1 MNSTRTRVRES
12 TMRRDSPP
20 SILLIEDDAD
30 AAASIE
36 QALGRL
42 GYVVTTARSSD
53 GDTLRGDDGLCP
65 DLILSTTSAKGAG
78 EGIEAAR
85 LLSERLRVPI
95 VSLLKPF
102 TERELAISVESALTR
117 HALERELEATR
128 AELATKTAL
137 LEGVLESID
146 DAILARDRDGGVLLC
161 NEAGRAEQLAS
172 LALTASAHVLDSQG
186 DALRAGELPMVR
198 AIKGEAFKSNEVM
211 LVTRGGKRW
220 LSINA
225 TPLRNGQG
233 KVFGSVAVSRDITA
247 AKALQDRLE
256 RLSLTDELT
265 GLYNRRGFMT
275 LAEQQFRLAARG
287 GKPLLLLFADVNGL
301 KTVNDALGHEIGD
314 ALLLDAAQVLQTA
327 FRSSD
332 IVARLGGDE
341 FVVLLIDPS
350 STSADLVKTRLEACI
365 AHFNNATRRPYRL
378 SLSVGVCASS
388 ADAEHGPELQRM
400 LAEADAEMYLA
411 KQERRKA
418 GSGSLPAVL
427 PDEQFSSGIWSS
439 ARPVAGETREG
450 RSAK

>member
-1 MNSTRTRVRES
+1 MDSTCTRRGES
-12 TMRRDSPP
+12 KIAGTSPP
-20 SILLIEDDAD
+20 SILLVEDDAAD
-30 AAASIE
+30 AGSIE
-36 QALGRL
+36 RALGRL
-42 GYVVTTARSSD
+42 GYVVTTTRSSHD
-53 GDTLRGDDGLCP
+53 SLRQVDGLRP
-65 DLILSTTSAKGAG
+65 RLILSTTSAQDAG
-78 EGIEAAR
+78 DGIEAAR
-85 LLSERLRVPI
+85 QLSERQGIPI

-117 HALERELEATR
+117 HTLERELEAAR
-128 AELATKTAL
+128 AELAKKTAL

-146 DAILARDRDGGVLLC
+146 DAILARDRDGSVLLC

-198 AIKGEAFKSNEVM
+198 AIKGESFKSNEVI

-225 TPLRNGQG
+225 TPLKDGDRL
-233 KVFGSVAVSRDITA
+233 FGSVAVSRDVTA

-275 LAEQQFRLAARG
+275 LAEQQIRMAARTR
-287 GKPLLLLFADVNGL
+287 KPLWLLFADVNGL
-301 KTVNDALGHEIGD
+301 KTVNDALGHEVGD

-350 STSADLVKTRLEACI
+350 STSAALVKKRLETCI
-365 AHFNNATRRPYRL
+365 AHFNSGVRRPYRL
-378 SLSVGVCASS
+378 SLSMGVCESQGA
-388 ADAEHGPELQRM
+388 ADGGPDLQRM
-400 LAEADAEMYLA
+400 LADADAAMYHA
-411 KQERRKA
+411 KQERKKL
-418 GSGSLPAVL
+418 GSGSLPAVV
-427 PDEQFSSGIWSS
+427 DEQFTSGIWSS
-439 ARPVAGETREG
+439 ARPVAGQSQQGGHGE
-450 RSAK
+450 